1 MMSRMN
7 QFADCR
13 SFLHEKKLFVAFA
26 ATLLLFLIPGLT
38 SAFFTRTPFSRT
50 LWAFLSAC
58 TGAGTVLL
66 FNSLLPI
73 RWRWPRAILTGF
85 VSCLLMLLFFMEA
98 SAWAIS
104 GKSFSYEFTW
114 HLSINTLHHGM
125 AGYERT
131 TIAVLFYL
139 MASSIIIGFLH
150 RNISSCTNKKL
161 SIPAGVAALV
171 LLLILPT
178 PAGAALRFWFIRPVK
193 QRKIIVT
200 DKDFKR
206 FGIKRDIPDRND
218 IRAFPGKNLVL
229 VYLESIENSYLD
241 ETQFPGLMPNTR
253 ALMKEAVVF
262 ENIHQSTN
270 AGFTIGGLFASQ
282 AGYDLTDLQFS
293 MGFINNGINPAIGNR
308 LCSLPGVMKKAGYF
322 LSFMKSATLNF
333 AGARVIFT
341 EFGYDEL
348 WAAEEQPQE
357 IRGRY
362 GFSGAWGG
370 CRDSMLLRIGIEKF
384 RELSKR
390 NQPFLL
396 TLLTVDSHGP
406 DGVIEPRGSRYTHYG
421 EEPSQLLTAI
431 HRTDQALGK
440 FVEQLKRHPA
450 WKNTIL
456 FVVSDHLAMNNS
468 TTIDIL
474 ETNPRR
480 RLLAFALNAG
490 SPRRIAIEGKTF
502 DLAPTLLELAGV
514 RHNNIF
520 PQGESLLGQ
529 PNPRRL
535 FGDIELA
542 QPVLEA
548 LLQEKSG
555 LSSHKEQD
563 GTVRVITTPYAA
575 LDINGILLPIFTLR
589 SGHTVFPTDRE
600 CFIVSLSPE
609 NQAEKWQRFT
619 HISAARYFLRD
630 TPKALLL
637 CQASAL
643 AEKFPKFSKLPPD
656 AFVLI
661 LKEDDEFHTVYGPHP
676 EKLVLP
682 LPEEEDSF
690 SIL

>member
-1 MMSRMN
+1 
-7 QFADCR
+7 
-13 SFLHEKKLFVAFA
+13 
-26 ATLLLFLIPGLT
+26 
-38 SAFFTRTPFSRT
+38 
-50 LWAFLSAC
+50 
-58 TGAGTVLL
+58 
-66 FNSLLPI
+66 
-73 RWRWPRAILTGF
+73 
-85 VSCLLMLLFFMEA
+85 
-98 SAWAIS
+98 
-104 GKSFSYEFTW
+104 
-114 HLSINTLHHGM
+114 
-125 AGYERT
+125 
-131 TIAVLFYL
+131 
-139 MASSIIIGFLH
+139 
-150 RNISSCTNKKL
+150 
-161 SIPAGVAALV
+161 
-171 LLLILPT
+171 
-178 PAGAALRFWFIRPVK
+178 
-193 QRKIIVT
+193 
-200 DKDFKR
+200 
-206 FGIKRDIPDRND
+206 
-218 IRAFPGKNLVL
+218 
-229 VYLESIENSYLD
+229 
-241 ETQFPGLMPNTR
+241 
-253 ALMKEAVVF
+253 
-262 ENIHQSTN
+262 
-270 AGFTIGGLFASQ
+270 
-282 AGYDLTDLQFS
+282 
-293 MGFINNGINPAIGNR
+293 
-308 LCSLPGVMKKAGYF
+308 
-322 LSFMKSATLNF
+322 
-333 AGARVIFT
+333 
-341 EFGYDEL
+341 
-348 WAAEEQPQE
+348 
-357 IRGRY
+357 
-362 GFSGAWGG
+362 
-370 CRDSMLLRIGIEKF
+370 MLLRIGIEKF

-406 DGVIEPRGSRYTHYG
+406 DGVIEPQGSCYTHHG
-421 EEPSQLLTAI
+421 EKPSQLLTAI
-431 HRTDQALGK
+431 HRTDRALGK

-563 GTVRVITTPYAA
+563 GTVRVITTPYTA

-643 AEKFPKFSKLPPD
+643 AEKFPEFSKLPPD
-656 AFVLI
+656 AFVLT